1 MNAEPKLSPD
11 LRATLLQIFALGYIE
26 QMAGCEVTDDDEID
40 SETASEI
47 EAAALVCI
55 NKAESF
61 IGTNYA
67 ENPQQVHNE
76 VYLAGRWA
84 YRQAES
90 LWMQRN

>member
-1 MNAEPKLSPD
+1 
-11 LRATLLQIFALGYIE
+11 
-26 QMAGCEVTDDDEID
+26 MAGFQVEDDDEID

-55 NKAESF
+55 NKAEVML
-61 IGTNYA
+61 GTVYP

-76 VYLAGRWA
+76 VYLAGRLA
-84 YRQAES
+84 YRQAEA